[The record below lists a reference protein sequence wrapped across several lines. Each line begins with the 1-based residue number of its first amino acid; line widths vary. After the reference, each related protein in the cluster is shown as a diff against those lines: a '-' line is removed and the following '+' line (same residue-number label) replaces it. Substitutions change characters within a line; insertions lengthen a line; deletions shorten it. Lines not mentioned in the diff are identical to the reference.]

1 MKLLQFVRRISPISE
16 RLTIDVFQVRRL
28 YSGRPFKHP
37 QKEFLVAKPAIEL
50 IETRQGCE
58 MCETTPRYNVMLHGV
73 KVAQLYYNLRGYVG
87 SLPTPGGCSLYVPES
102 GISRFRRE
110 AARLNREFA
119 SANKAAVTK

>member
-1 MKLLQFVRRISPISE
+1 
-16 RLTIDVFQVRRL
+16 
-28 YSGRPFKHP
+28 
-37 QKEFLVAKPAIEL
+37 
-50 IETRQGCE
+50 

-119 SANKAAVTK
+119 SADKAAVTK